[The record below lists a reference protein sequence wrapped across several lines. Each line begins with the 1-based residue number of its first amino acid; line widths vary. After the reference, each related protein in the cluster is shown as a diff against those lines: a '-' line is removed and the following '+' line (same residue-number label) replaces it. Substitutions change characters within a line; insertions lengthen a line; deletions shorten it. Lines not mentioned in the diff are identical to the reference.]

1 MRATVRRQQ
10 TPFAILLFALLLLT
24 ALERRL
30 AEIDFNSTGVVRVEN
45 GEKVDGDEIFNRLVY
60 VDDLAAPQAPA
71 AGEVCHADVFFFQAE
86 DGIRD
91 LTVTGVQTCA
101 LPISV
106 MLPPGRERL
115 AANPSPMGSVAKTM
129 TIGVVFVAL

>member
-71 AGEVCHADVFFFQAE
+71 AGGSCPPHPAFLQPHPLFP
-86 DGIRD
+86 
-91 LTVTGVQTCA
+91 
-101 LPISV
+101 LPGPPSP
-106 MLPPGRERL
+106 PPGPP
-115 AANPSPMGSVAKTM
+115 APPPSPLHAP
-129 TIGVVFVAL
+129 

>member
-1 MRATVRRQQ
+1 MRATVRGQP

-60 VDDLAAPQAPA
+60 VDDLAAPRAPA
-71 AGEVCHADVFFFQAE
+71 AGEVCHADVAFLE
-86 DGIRD
+86 PHP
-91 LTVTGVQTCA
+91 LSLVTVRLSDPRGPPLA
-101 LPISV
+101 LPSSIQER
-106 MLPPGRERL
+106 PPTGGRAGHHSSR
-115 AANPSPMGSVAKTM
+115 KHQ
-129 TIGVVFVAL
+129 

>member
-71 AGEVCHADVFFFQAE
+71 AGGGFPPHRAFLVPPPLFLVP
-86 DGIRD
+86 GR
-91 LTVTGVQTCA
+91 LS
-101 LPISV
+101 P
-106 MLPPGRERL
+106 PPGPPPPP
-115 AANPSPMGSVAKTM
+115 PSPPLERPPPRRGGAGKN
-129 TIGVVFVAL
+129 

>member
-10 TPFAILLFALLLLT
+10 TPFALLLFALLLLT

-71 AGEVCHADVFFFQAE
+71 AGEVCHADVALLE
-86 DGIRD
+86 PHP
-91 LTVTGVQTCA
+91 LSLVTVRLSEPRGPPLA
-101 LPISV
+101 LSSSI
-106 MLPPGRERL
+106 
-115 AANPSPMGSVAKTM
+115 
-129 TIGVVFVAL
+129 